1 MIQLYVEDEDPEGG
15 GAGLLP
21 TSMDLCHQY
30 LMVLAWANEW
40 EQALEFFFK
49 LVERGQP
56 HPDQNC
62 YNAVLHALNR
72 SDRWEETIRVMEAF
86 RSHVRLMQ
94 HQQLEAPK
102 PMRSL
107 FLSALSTLLRVV
119 SACLCVERSLEPY
132 FALPCWIGLV
142 REYFPAPGKIRKWWM
157 GRLLE

>member
-1 MIQLYVEDEDPEGG
+1 MPCPTQGASAVANRVIQLYVEDEDPEGG

-49 LVERGQP
+49 LVERGHP

-72 SDRWEETIRVMEAF
+72 SERWEETVRVMEAF
-86 RSHVRLMQ
+86 RAHVRLMQ

-107 FLSALSTLLRVV
+107 FLSALSPLLRVV
-119 SACLCVERSLEPY
+119 SACLSV
-132 FALPCWIGLV
+132 
-142 REYFPAPGKIRKWWM
+142 
-157 GRLLE
+157 